1 MALKKVSKRC
11 APNLGRKLRQHR
23 AVGIAVFEPA
33 ARLEAWLVGCE
44 DRKQFSRRDLAI
56 VSKSAAVGI
65 ARWANK
71 AFVTTKVAI
80 ASHPPENPRTLNV
93 FHGCSISTVL
103 LPTSLSALATMQS
116 WRIMSDEK
124 RQTNRLMWSF
134 REQTPQ
140 PCVLT
145 FTAQTEQRSFSI
157 VAYRRRVRTSLIQ
170 IFVIWVVFQGVQASA
185 QTSSS
190 DRKHTI
196 PALLQRE
203 HVASVS
209 FAQAQ
214 RDKQV
219 QKGRKP
225 SANETNDPYVEGW
238 SRMSLVYG
246 CSTCRRC
253 NPAIQCPRRG
263 PRAYGPH
270 TCPWQRW
277 PYAFGI

>member
-33 ARLEAWLVGCE
+33 ARLEAWLVGRE
-44 DRKQFSRRDLAI
+44 DRNNLAGAISRSSRICSSWHSSL
-56 VSKSAAVGI
+56 SEHGI
-65 ARWANK
+65 CNDYGCYRK
-71 AFVTTKVAI
+71 
-80 ASHPPENPRTLNV
+80 PPAGKPRTFHV
-93 FHGCSISTVL
+93 FHGCGISTVL